1 MNMVYRP
8 TVRYSDVYKT
18 YVDSVFKSTRLDR
31 NQIIRLA
38 LFVAAHSEEYKSIL
52 EKYKHTDVSL
62 PHPEWTLAE
71 HEYWKDQNYIKQDKS
86 YIKIDTIKQQ
96 KPKVISEIG
105 GIKIVIG

>member
-1 MNMVYRP
+1 MVYRP

-18 YVDSVFKSTRLDR
+18 YVDSVFKSTRHR

-62 PHPEWTLAE
+62 PT
-71 HEYWKDQNYIKQDKS
+71 QNGHLQSMNIGKT
-86 YIKIDTIKQQ
+86 KII
-96 KPKVISEIG
+96 
-105 GIKIVIG
+105 